1 MSYSQVSG
9 GDVVPCDDR
18 LLQRDDLVRTEVRV
32 EVGLQ
37 FGEEHDRAVRAS
49 AGELTAGFRRGR
61 ERDCVVEGETEG
73 LVGLLRTLVV
83 EEVIHDV
90 VPDGEEGAARRVRR
104 GVLAVG
110 ARNASRER
118 S

>member
-1 MSYSQVSG
+1 M
-9 GDVVPCDDR
+9 PCDNR
-18 LLQRDDLVRTEVRV
+18 LLKGDDLVRTEVRV
-32 EVGLQ
+32 EVRLGL
-37 FGEEHDRAVRAS
+37 GEEHDRAVCAS

-83 EEVIHDV
+83 EEVVHDV
-90 VPDGEEGAARRVRR
+90 VTDGEEGAARRVRC

-110 ARNASRER
+110 ARNAPRER